1 MVNRYIEF
9 VKAYSKKN
17 NMSYSCA
24 LCDIKTKGL
33 YTPLKQ
39 LKKNELKENDEMGM
53 EDFDAPNVVKIKKQ
67 VKKQQQT
74 KPKNK
79 WVEFVKKFS
88 IENNL
93 PYNVALKEARQ
104 FYN

>member
-1 MVNRYIEF
+1 
-9 VKAYSKKN
+9 
-17 NMSYSCA
+17 
-24 LCDIKTKGL
+24 
-33 YTPLKQ
+33 
-39 LKKNELKENDEMGM
+39 MGM

-93 PYNVALKEARQ
+93 PYNVALKEAKQ

>member
-1 MVNRYIEF
+1 MPNRYIEF
-9 VKAYSKKN
+9 VKAYAKKN
-17 NMSYSCA
+17 NMSYSCS

-67 VKKQQQT
+67 VKNNNKQ
-74 KPKNK
+74 
-79 WVEFVKKFS
+79 
-88 IENNL
+88 NL
-93 PYNVALKEARQ
+93 KINGLSS
-104 FYN
+104 